1 MAQRGRKSA
10 ASLTVATVTG
20 LPGQRPQPPDE
31 LTDEQAEVWRAVV
44 ATKPADWFQPDTHPL
59 LTQYCR
65 HTVAARVLARQ
76 IDGMDPAC
84 LADEDQLR
92 RYEKLLAMRERES
105 RAINALARGMR
116 LTQQSRYDAAKAD
129 RSAKTA
135 G

>member
-10 ASLTVATVTG
+10 ASLSLGVVTG

-31 LTDEQAEVWRAVV
+31 LTDEQADLWRAVV
-44 ATKPADWFQPDTHPL
+44 TTKPADWFQPDTHPL
-59 LTQYCR
+59 LSQYVR
-65 HTVAARVLARQ
+65 HVTAARVLATQ

-84 LADEDQLR
+84 LADQEHLQ

-116 LTQQSRYDAAKAD
+116 LTQQSRYDAAKA
-129 RSAKTA
+129 
-135 G
+135 